1 MKKSD
6 YQGTLDFLFSQL
18 PMFQRI
24 GAAAYRKDLTN
35 IKAICA
41 ALGHPERRF
50 PVIHVAGTNGK
61 GSVCFLLSAIL
72 QAAGLK
78 TGLCVSPHYRDF
90 RERTRINGQYV
101 SRAFVVDFTARIRQL
116 AQDIQPSFFE
126 ISTAMAFDYFARQ
139 KVDVAIIETGMG
151 GRLDSTNIV
160 APLLSVI
167 TNIGFDHTEYLG
179 GTLPLIA
186 GEKAGI
192 IKPGVP
198 VVIGESAPETEPV
211 FRAKATECHAPIAF
225 ADKVYH
231 AVPVSTLET
240 HTVFDVYRS
249 GELLYPQLP
258 VNLRGGFQAKNLQ
271 TALQAAELLQPY
283 FSMEESHIR
292 EGLHKLRALTRF
304 MGRWDFIGR
313 NPAILCDSA
322 HNAAGIATVLSEL
335 KSLPF
340 KRLHIVFGMVKDK
353 DIAAILRLLPKT
365 ATYYFC
371 KADIPRGLAVED
383 LRRQAAEAGLHGKAY
398 SSVKNALRA
407 AKRVADK
414 EDLIFVGGSIFV
426 VAEVI

>member
-61 GSVCFLLSAIL
+61 GSVCFLLNAIL

-126 ISTAMAFDYFARQ
+126 ISTAMAFDYFAQQ

-160 APLLSVI
+160 TPLLSVI

-179 GTLPLIA
+179 DTLPLIA

-211 FRAKATECHAPIAF
+211 FRAKATECHAPIVF
-225 ADKVYH
+225 ADKVYR

-271 TALQAAELLQPY
+271 TALQAAELLQPH
-283 FSMEESHIR
+283 FPVEESHIR
-292 EGLHKLRALTRF
+292 EGLYNLRALTRF

-313 NPAILCDSA
+313 DPAILCDSA
-322 HNAAGIATVLSEL
+322 HNADGIATVLTEL

-340 KRLHIVFGMVKDK
+340 NRLHVVFGMVKDK
-353 DIAAILRLLPKT
+353 DITAILRLLPKT
-365 ATYYFC
+365 AVYYFC

-383 LRRQAAEAGLHGKAY
+383 LRRQAAAAGLLGKAY

-407 AKRVADK
+407 AKRAAAK

>member
-6 YQGTLDFLFSQL
+6 YQDTLDFLFSQL

-41 ALGHPERRF
+41 VLGHPERRF

-61 GSVCFLLSAIL
+61 GSLCFLLSAVL

-126 ISTAMAFDYFARQ
+126 ISTAMAFDYFAQQ

-160 APLLSVI
+160 APVLSVI

-179 GTLPLIA
+179 DTLPLIA

-211 FRAKATECHAPIAF
+211 FRAKARECHAPIVF
-225 ADKVYH
+225 ADKVYR
-231 AVPVSTLET
+231 AIPVFTNET

-249 GELLYPQLP
+249 DELLYPKLS
-258 VNLRGGFQAKNLQ
+258 VNLRGDFQAKNLQ
-271 TALQAAELLQPY
+271 TALQAAELLQKHFPIK
-283 FSMEESHIR
+283 ESHIR
-292 EGLHKLRALTRF
+292 EGLYNLRTLTRF

-322 HNAAGIATVLSEL
+322 HNAAGITTVLSEL

-353 DIAAILRLLPKT
+353 DIVAMLRLLPKT
-365 ATYYFC
+365 AVYYFC

-383 LRRQAAEAGLHGKAY
+383 LRRQAVDAGLHGKAY

-407 AKRVADK
+407 AKRAAAK